1 MREASEFPVM
11 IPHAVPHRKTRTNCL
26 RANSRLCR
34 PEEGGAQCR
43 PLPCLELYPSH
54 SPQEPRKQ
62 RRVVLHGTRSTNAT
76 CSAGW
81 QQGITAFEQLYR
93 HYAPRLVTFL
103 RSRLG
108 LSELVEEVLNDVML
122 VVWRRAAMFQPT
134 SCVSTWLFG
143 IARHKAYKA
152 RSPHHQPSPA
162 EPPGGKSGNGHANP
176 EEMLSHQERY
186 RLITC
191 ALMTLPPEQRIVVE
205 LTYYCSCSSREIAQQ
220 LGEAEATVRSR
231 LRLARQR
238 LASSLAQQ
246 GLA

>member
-1 MREASEFPVM
+1 VA
-11 IPHAVPHRKTRTNCL
+11 
-26 RANSRLCR
+26 
-34 PEEGGAQCR
+34 
-43 PLPCLELYPSH
+43 
-54 SPQEPRKQ
+54 
-62 RRVVLHGTRSTNAT
+62 
-76 CSAGW
+76 AGDT
-81 QQGITAFEQLYR
+81 TAFEQLYR